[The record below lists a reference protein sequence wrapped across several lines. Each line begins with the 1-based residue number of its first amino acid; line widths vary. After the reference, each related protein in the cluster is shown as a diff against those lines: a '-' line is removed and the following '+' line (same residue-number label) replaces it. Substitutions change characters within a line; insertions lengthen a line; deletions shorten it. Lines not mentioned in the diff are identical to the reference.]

1 MIILTGASGGIGREI
16 LPMLSKLDNVIALYH
31 SNPPDI
37 THNPRITNYKLN
49 LTSEQDVKDFGTL
62 VKKDFKNITLIHAAT
77 KNKSDLVAQ
86 CHTSDW
92 DEIMD
97 VNLRGTFFLNRELLI
112 PMISEKWGRIIHF
125 SSITSLRGMP
135 GTLAYSTAKNGLI
148 GMSRVIAREHA
159 RFGITS
165 NVLALGYFNTG
176 IVDTLSE
183 KVRKKIIDELPS
195 KKLGDPS
202 NIFNAIEFLIKS
214 EYTNGSVLNID
225 GAL

>member
-1 MIILTGASGGIGREI
+1 
-16 LPMLSKLDNVIALYH
+16 MLSKLDNVIALYH

-77 KNKSDLVAQ
+77 KYKSALVAQ

-92 DEIMD
+92 DEVMD
-97 VNLRGTFFLNRELLI
+97 VSLRGTFFLNRELLI

-125 SSITSLRGMP
+125 SSIASLRGMP

-159 RFGITS
+159 RFGITL

-183 KVRKKIIDELPS
+183 K
-195 KKLGDPS
+195 
-202 NIFNAIEFLIKS
+202 
-214 EYTNGSVLNID
+214 
-225 GAL
+225 